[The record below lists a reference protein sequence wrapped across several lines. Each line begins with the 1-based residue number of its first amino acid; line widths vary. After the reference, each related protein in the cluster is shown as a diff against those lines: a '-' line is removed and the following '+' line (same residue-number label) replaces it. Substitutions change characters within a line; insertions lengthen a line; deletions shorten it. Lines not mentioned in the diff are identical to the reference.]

1 MPFPENPFRS
11 DFAKGVALGLVAAA
25 AVPLLLPL
33 ATTLRRPLVRA
44 ATRAG
49 LVVYERTR
57 DTLAEL
63 GEVADDFA
71 AEARADLGLGDQTVH
86 EGEDSDSGIDAEAD
100 EEAPSAEESSE
111 PATTAR
117 RSVG

>member
-1 MPFPENPFRS
+1 MPIPENPLKS
-11 DFAKGVALGLVAAA
+11 DFAKGLALGLVAAA
-25 AVPLLLPL
+25 AIPLLLPL

-71 AEARADLGLGDQTVH
+71 AEARADLGLQDHAVY
-86 EGEDSDSGIDAEAD
+86 DAEDTDAEVSD
-100 EEAPSAEESSE
+100 EAAEAASAEEVSE
-111 PATTAR
+111 PAPGR
-117 RSVG
+117 RRPAG